1 MDCRKSLAPL
11 CKYFLLL
18 FILATIVDIFS
29 YHCCL
34 LLIKIVGSVNNVS
47 DTYLQTQQDRGGWV
61 ANWPCCGLFS
71 LKVAVYG
78 FLYKAI
84 LIFPCMYIQV
94 VGQKADISK
103 NPNI

>member
-34 LLIKIVGSVNNVS
+34 LLIKIVVIVNNVS
-47 DTYLQTQQDRGGWV
+47 DIYLQTHQDRGGWV
-61 ANWPCCGLFS
+61 ANWPCCGIFS
-71 LKVAVYG
+71 S
-78 FLYKAI
+78 KAA
-84 LIFPCMYIQV
+84 
-94 VGQKADISK
+94 ADIKLYLSSLYV
-103 NPNI
+103 